1 MVSVQ
6 VGKDVDIYYA
16 TGNSY
21 NGLVAHKFASGTR
34 IGFAN
39 NFSYDIDHGVERYM
53 APGRRYGW
61 GIKAGG
67 LEVTINL
74 EGLWIDSGAQQF
86 FHNEAERSGALTA
99 FALGASGTD
108 KGIAFSGCRLNSA
121 NIEFDSEGWC
131 TQTVEIPA
139 LLPV

>member
-1 MVSVQ
+1 MVTVQ

-16 TGNSY
+16 TGTKY
-21 NGLVAHKFASGTR
+21 HGLAAHYFGSGIR

-39 NFSYDIDHGVERYM
+39 NVSYDINHNVETYR

-67 LEVTINL
+67 IEVTVNL
-74 EGLWIDSGAQQF
+74 EGLWVDSGAQQF
-86 FHNEAERSGALTA
+86 FHNQAEKTGSLTA
-99 FALGASGTD
+99 FAIGASGTD
-108 KGIAFSGCRLNSA
+108 KGIAFSGCRMGSLGV
-121 NIEFDSEGWC
+121 EFDSEGWC